1 MNSIQTRHMVL
12 FHAAR
17 HTEIAL
23 KADLKPTDA
32 DRQEMK
38 KHEAEFNHFLG
49 IIRKNG
55 SFVSESFSL
64 PYRYLAE

>member
-12 FHAAR
+12 FHAVK

-23 KADLKPTDA
+23 RADLRPTDA

-38 KHEAEFNHFLG
+38 KHETEFNRFLG

-55 SFVSESFSL
+55 FFVSESFSL
-64 PYRYLAE
+64 PYRYLAD